1 MTSYWDASLGNI
13 TDLIKARGMW
23 NNSES
28 LSAQNLSLSLRPH

>member
-13 TDLIKARGMW
+13 TDLIKSRGMW

-28 LSAQNLSLSLRPH
+28 LSAQVLSLSLLH